1 MQELI
6 QAPEMSEPTA
16 VVIELEQESN
26 APTTGTMRIPKE
38 KVKWIEYLLE
48 KHGEDYEVFCIYQY
62 DEVLRFLLC

>member
-1 MQELI
+1 
-6 QAPEMSEPTA
+6 MSEPTA

-48 KHGEDYEVFCIYQY
+48 KTMRYFVFISMMK
-62 DEVLRFLLC
+62 FLGFYYVDTYCDT

>member
-1 MQELI
+1 
-6 QAPEMSEPTA
+6 MSEPTA

-48 KHGEDYEVFCIYQY
+48 KHGEDYEVFCIY
-62 DEVLRFLLC
+62 